1 MHSRDL
7 IKLLE
12 SRGWKLVRIKGSH
25 HQFKH
30 ENNPHLITVPH
41 PDKDI
46 PTGTLRSI
54 LKIAG
59 LK

>member
-1 MHSRDL
+1 MEIGQD
-7 IKLLE
+7 
-12 SRGWKLVRIKGSH
+12 KGH
-25 HQFKH
+25 HQFKN
-30 ENNPHLITVPH
+30 ENNPQLITVPH